1 VGRKKLRRNGE
12 EVEGA
17 AARCSESTEAQR
29 KKETT
34 SWRYA
39 PLRHGLA
46 YNLSLLTIDRVREGV
61 GVAEPDAVRD
71 KDAELAVDAASGAK
85 LTVSPL
91 TAPPCAP

>member
-1 VGRKKLRRNGE
+1 MARKLKQQKRD
-12 EVEGA
+12 A
-17 AARCSESTEAQR
+17 AQAQKHREKR
-29 KKETT
+29 KQH
-34 SWRYA
+34 
-39 PLRHGLA
+39 HGGMHLCVMASLAICRLA